1 MLDEDD
7 SATVTVIGDEEVL
20 TERLLI
26 SFNVAFVMSISKL
39 ADVNDITVDDLEDD
53 SVGED
58 GAGSSEEL
66 SNLSVVETD

>member
-39 ADVNDITVDDLEDD
+39 ADVNDTTVDDLEDD